1 MLGKG
6 RLSMQAIMERLTAK
20 AYNEYDGAV
29 RAHIVARLLQEAV
42 AVAPES
48 KPSMGSPYP
57 GTVKCGSN
65 RPTVNVMVHV
75 VAHLL
80 QEAVAMPHKQSQVW
94 VPL

>member
-29 RAHIVARLLQEAV
+29 RAHMVARLLQEAV

-48 KPSMGSPYP
+48 KPSTRPPLELQLQSSEVLLSHCFVSWLAQYAY
-57 GTVKCGSN
+57 KCC
-65 RPTVNVMVHV
+65 
-75 VAHLL
+75 
-80 QEAVAMPHKQSQVW
+80 
-94 VPL
+94 

>member
-48 KPSMGSPYP
+48 KPSMRSPP
-57 GTVKCGSN
+57 ELQLRSSEIHWSHCF
-65 RPTVNVMVHV
+65 VNSLAQW
-75 VAHLL
+75 AHL
-80 QEAVAMPHKQSQVW
+80 SC
-94 VPL
+94 